1 MLTKVVIPMLVVY
14 FGLSLID
21 LIEYRTFYKDIM
33 TKEEY
38 HIAKYG
44 TTKLLINYP

>member
-1 MLTKVVIPMLVVY
+1 MLKEIVVSMLVVY
-14 FGLSLID
+14 FGMSLID
-21 LIEYRTFYKDIM
+21 IIEYRKFYKDIM

-44 TTKLLINYP
+44 TTKLLIPYG